1 MGEEVYQLS
10 IEPDAIAEYLI
21 TGWVKQTRSNVIR
34 YFRNRITLQTRETRP
49 QQIVAAVDPAVAQH
63 KPGPKFLHCHH
74 PHRRSEQVKKK
85 AETTIEL
92 N

>member
-63 KPGPKFLHCHH
+63 KPGPRWLDGSVGEYKYRTAQREKHMACN
-74 PHRRSEQVKKK
+74 Q
-85 AETTIEL
+85 I
-92 N
+92 

>member
-63 KPGPKFLHCHH
+63 KPGPSFFTVTTL
-74 PHRRSEQVKKK
+74 SGDQVQVAGTK
-85 AETTIEL
+85 IGP